1 MTIRRRKRAHNN
13 GEQNDSD
20 QKIIERCLAGEQAAF
35 QELVERHQK
44 RGISIALG
52 YVNRNFTDAQD
63 MVQEAFLRAYKGLNR
78 FIPGSSFS
86 AWFSKIVVNVCIDH
100 YRKQKKR
107 NSVEYD
113 DSYKRRDV
121 TDEHSFVGNTRD
133 LEPHHRSEQA
143 ELHQALEVAMN
154 KLSEK
159 HRTIIIL
166 REVDHRSYE
175 EIAEILDCSLGTVM
189 SRLHHARKNYQEA
202 LRPYLKSIGEYQLAA
217 LAGEGVG
224 TKRTAKNDHQT
235 TEMES

>member
-1 MTIRRRKRAHNN
+1 MTIRRRKRAHTHE
-13 GEQNDSD
+13 EQNNDD
-20 QKIIERCLAGEQAAF
+20 HQLIERCLAGEQSAF
-35 QELVERHQK
+35 QELVERYQK

-52 YVNRNFTDAQD
+52 YVNRNLSDAQD
-63 MVQEAFLRAYKGLNR
+63 MVQEAFLRAYKGLDR

-86 AWFSKIVVNVCIDH
+86 AWFSKIVVNVCIDY

-107 NSVEYD
+107 NSIEYD

-121 TDEHSFVGNTRD
+121 SDEHSFVGNTRD
-133 LEPHHRSEQA
+133 LEPHHRSEQE
-143 ELHQALEVAMN
+143 ELRQALEVAMN

-166 REVDHRSYE
+166 REVDHLSYE
-175 EIAEILDCSLGTVM
+175 EIAEILDCSIGTVM

-202 LRPYLKSIGEYQLAA
+202 LRPYLKSIGEFQLAA

-224 TKRTAKNDHQT
+224 TKRIAKNDSKDQ
-235 TEMES
+235 EMES

>member
-1 MTIRRRKRAHNN
+1 MTTRRRKRVQSNDD
-13 GEQNDSD
+13 QNEHDH
-20 QKIIERCLAGEQAAF
+20 KAIERCLAGDQSAF
-35 QELVERHQK
+35 QELIERYQK

-52 YVNRNFTDAQD
+52 YVNRNFSDAQD
-63 MVQEAFLRAYKGLNR
+63 MVQEAFLRAYKGLDR

-86 AWFSKIVVNVCIDH
+86 AWFSRIVVNVCIDH

-107 NSVEYD
+107 SSVEYD

-121 TDEHSFVGNTRD
+121 SDEHSFVGNTRD

-143 ELHQALEVAMN
+143 ELRQALEVAMN

-166 REVDHRSYE
+166 REIENRSYE
-175 EIAEILDCSLGTVM
+175 EIADILECSIGTVM

-202 LRPYLKSIGEYQLAA
+202 LRPYLKSIGEFELAA

-224 TKRTAKNDHQT
+224 TKRSTKNDPQNPD
-235 TEMES
+235 MEN

>member
-1 MTIRRRKRAHNN
+1 MTIRRRKRAHTHE
-13 GEQNDSD
+13 EQNDSD
-20 QKIIERCLAGEQAAF
+20 HEIIERCLAGEQNAF
-35 QELVERHQK
+35 QELVERYQK

-52 YVNRNFTDAQD
+52 YVNRNITDAQD
-63 MVQEAFLRAYKGLNR
+63 MVQEAFLRAYKGLDR

-86 AWFSKIVVNVCIDH
+86 AWFNKIVVNVCIDH

-121 TDEHSFVGNTRD
+121 SDEHSFVGNTRD
-133 LEPHHRSEQA
+133 LEPHHRSEQE
-143 ELHQALEVAMN
+143 ELRQALEVAMN

-202 LRPYLKSIGEYQLAA
+202 LRPYLKSIGEFKLAA

-235 TEMES
+235 AEMES